1 MKTGKRII
9 SLLLALVLISVTG
22 CANINVNV
30 EDTEQQE
37 TSDTGHVYEVEDK
50 TLPMYLG
57 SLDEQ
62 CDVELSFIDGNT
74 DVPYVSAESVK
85 NIMCTLMADLKLSEY
100 DLTIEKDGDTVSL
113 TRESGY
119 PMIIRCDD
127 DVIDFLDYD
136 GFIRKTEKDTLIDSV
151 ERTGYNDNGEPDLF
165 QISDTSYERYGDE
178 VYVDAGYH
186 GIDLVHQDDGYYIP
200 LQLLSDII
208 LSQYGINSICDGS
221 AVYLGPGGSFDNY
234 DEVFKNTDYPK
245 ERSAALAEF
254 NYNELC
260 LALDS
265 LYGLKEQHDITD
277 FDTLFYQIGLKDRL
291 LSTDPAEYNQAL
303 YDFISIHLDDIHSV
317 YTRKSYQMKGSLDQR
332 QGASLAA
339 SLASDDRQKSA
350 RAAVYGDN
358 VPAYEEVGNTAYIT
372 FDQFFS
378 VPSKDYYEGDP
389 KEDLEDTINLMIY
402 SFSQITR
409 ADSPVENVVL
419 DLSCNCGGSVQ
430 AAAFVIAAFLGDG
443 SISVRDTMSGA
454 LVTQNF
460 RADLNLDRKFDD
472 NDTLLG
478 KYNLVCL
485 TSLSS
490 FSCGNLV
497 PSVFKNSQQVL
508 MLGQKSGGGSC
519 KVHNLTTA
527 DGACFN
533 LSGPSLMSYTRNGAF
548 YDIDRGIEPDFV
560 IPSPAQFYDRENLT
574 AYINELYG
582 K

>member
-1 MKTGKRII
+1 M
-9 SLLLALVLISVTG
+9 LALVLISVTG

-37 TSDTGHVYEVEDK
+37 TSDAGHVYEVEDK
-50 TLPMYLG
+50 SLPMYLG
-57 SLDEQ
+57 SFNEQ
-62 CDVELSFIDGNT
+62 CDVELSFVDGNT

-119 PMIIRCDD
+119 PMVIRCDD
-127 DVIDFLDYD
+127 DVIEFYDYD
-136 GFIRKTEKDTLIDSV
+136 GFIRKTEKTTLIDSV
-151 ERTGYNDNGEPDLF
+151 ERTGFNENGEPDLF

-178 VYVDAGYH
+178 VYVYAGDH

-208 LSQYGINSICDGS
+208 LSQYGVNTIYDGS
-221 AVYLGPGGSFDNY
+221 AVYLGLGGSFASY
-234 DEVFKNTDYPK
+234 DEVLKNKDYPA

-260 LALDS
+260 LALDYM
-265 LYGLKEQHDITD
+265 YGLKDQHDITD
-277 FDTLFYQIGLKDRL
+277 FDTLFYQIGLKDKL
-291 LSTDPAEYNQAL
+291 LSQDPAEYNQAL

-317 YTRKSYQMKGSLDQR
+317 FTRKSYQMKGSLDQR
-332 QGASLAA
+332 RGASLAA
-339 SLASDDRQKSA
+339 SLGSDDRQKSA
-350 RAAVYGDN
+350 REAVYGDN
-358 VPAYEEVGNTAYIT
+358 VPPYEEVGNTAYIT
-372 FDQFFS
+372 LDQFFAN
-378 VPSKDYYEGDP
+378 PIKDYYEGDP
-389 KEDLEDTINLMIY
+389 EDDLEDTINLMIY

-409 ADSPVENVVL
+409 EGSPVENVVL
-419 DLSCNCGGSVQ
+419 DLSCNCGGAVQ
-430 AAAFVIAAFLGDG
+430 AAAYVIAAFLGDG

-454 LVTQNF
+454 MVTQNF

-472 NDTLLG
+472 NDTLHG

-497 PSVFKNSQQVL
+497 PSVFKNSQEVL

-527 DGACFN
+527 DGVCFN
-533 LSGPSLMSYTRNGAF
+533 LSGPSLMSYTRNGSF

-560 IPSPAQFYDRENLT
+560 IPSPEQFYDREKLT